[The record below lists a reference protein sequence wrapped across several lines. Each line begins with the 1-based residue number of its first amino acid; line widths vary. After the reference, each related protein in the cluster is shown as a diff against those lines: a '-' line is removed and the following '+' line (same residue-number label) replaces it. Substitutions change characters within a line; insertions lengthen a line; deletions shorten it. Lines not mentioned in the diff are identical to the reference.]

1 MLYRVNPVV
10 ETIIVELIVGLSLL
24 LLNGLLVACEFSLIK
39 LRLSQFDEETHKGI
53 RSGWGV
59 AKLLDKV
66 DLTIRT
72 VRFGIILCT
81 IGYAVILCPLLY
93 AWLSG
98 LQFLGWAVPSV
109 LAAIGSLLLAVS
121 LHYVVGELVPRNL
134 AVTYPQRSL
143 LFSAFPVQMV
153 GLIAR
158 PVSRPLRLLSQIVL
172 KFFGAKV
179 ESELEALGFEEQLR
193 ALDQNAN
200 EPLVYP
206 KILRNSLQLR
216 NIKVQDILL
225 PRNQVQ
231 YINLEDDNQSNIKL
245 VEESGHTRFPLC
257 EGDLDNC
264 IGLIH
269 IKDIFRSPVDVRKFN
284 FRDLKRDIIRF
295 DLQQPLDEVLQELL
309 LEKTHMALVTD
320 EFGGTDGVITLEL
333 IIEQLVGDIQDEF
346 DIEEELIR
354 KVTEREY
361 RVSGLTPVREL
372 EEAIEVEIERKDDV
386 TTFGGLIT
394 SELGRIPEVRE
405 TLVLSDLKITITEVD
420 DTRVIPTRV
429 VPVEIEPGTMNA

>member
-1 MLYRVNPVV
+1 MNLVV
-10 ETIIVELIVGLSLL
+10 QKIIIDLIVGLSLL

-39 LRLSQFDEETHKGI
+39 LRLSQFDEEARNGV
-53 RSGWGV
+53 RPGWGA
-59 AKLLDKV
+59 AKLLDEA

-72 VRFGIILCT
+72 VRLGIILCT
-81 IGYAVILCPLLY
+81 VGYAVILFPLLD

-98 LQFLGWAVPSV
+98 LQFLEWTVPSI
-109 LAAIGSLLLAVS
+109 LAATFALLLAVS
-121 LHYVVGELVPRNL
+121 LHYVVGELVPRSL
-134 AVTYPQRSL
+134 AVTYPRRSL
-143 LFSAFPVQMV
+143 LFSALPVRLI
-153 GLIAR
+153 GLITR
-158 PVSRPLRLLSQIVL
+158 PVSRPLRFLSQIVL
-172 KFFGAKV
+172 KPFGAKA

-193 ALDQNAN
+193 ALDQNAD

-231 YINLEDDNQSNIKL
+231 YIDLENDNQSNIRL

-264 IGLIH
+264 LGLIH
-269 IKDIFRSPVDVRKFN
+269 IKDIFRSPVDVEQLD
-284 FRDLKRDIIRF
+284 FRDLKRDIIRVGP
-295 DLQQPLDEVLQELL
+295 QKPLDEVLQKLL
-309 LEKTHMALVTD
+309 LDKTHMALVTD
-320 EFGGTDGVITLEL
+320 EFGGTGGVITLEL

-346 DIEEELIR
+346 DVEEELIS
-354 KVTEREY
+354 KLSEREY

-372 EEAIEVEIERKDDV
+372 EEALEIEMEKKDDV
-386 TTFGGLIT
+386 ATFGGLIT

-405 TLVLSDLKITITEVD
+405 SLVLNDLKVTITEVD
-420 DTRVIPTRV
+420 DTRVISTRV
-429 VPVEIEPGTMNA
+429 VAEEVSPESEDS